1 MALSFRQ
8 IGSRLK
14 LQGGG
19 SASNVFIGNKLA
31 SAQPIII
38 SGNDKLIDS
47 IVKNINSR
55 TELLNTLLLPVE
67 TLVTAQSLD
76 IMYLVSLINP
86 AVILLL
92 LNNTSTFVSGIF
104 TTYTSLFYTTIKT
117 KFETPV
123 VILSLA
129 NRLKP
134 YAATI
139 LATYAFLTTYIRTSF
154 VQYLANNEDKLQ
166 QFSERMIPYLF
177 ENNFGIFWF
186 VTRYMNELETSYLSI
201 LTYIPTGILNF
212 NILPNQCFNS
222 TYVSFCRIL
231 VPSNS
236 ISTLTLTSTVF
247 TNSTADAFTSVLF
260 NLQDAKQNVLQTLF
274 SSAGGA
280 SSITVS
286 FTSTITN
293 PSNLPKKIDLCAIF
307 KMASGYVTA
316 NGIINFSNSPL

>member
-19 SASNVFIGNKLA
+19 SGSNVFIGNKLA

-38 SGNDKLIDS
+38 SGNDKLIES
-47 IVKNINSR
+47 IVKNINTR
-55 TELLNTLLLPVE
+55 TDLINTLLLPVD
-67 TLVTAQSLD
+67 TLVRAQSLD
-76 IMYLVSLINP
+76 ILYLVSLINP

-123 VILSLA
+123 VLLSLA
-129 NRLKP
+129 NRLTP

-139 LATYAFLTTYIRTSF
+139 LATYANLTAYIRTSF
-154 VQYLANNEDKLQ
+154 IQYLTDNEDKLK
-166 QFSERMIPYLF
+166 QFSERLIPYLF
-177 ENNFGIFWF
+177 ENNFGVFWF
-186 VTRYMNELETSYLSI
+186 ITRYMNILQTRYLTI
-201 LTYIPTGILNF
+201 GTFNF
-212 NILPNQCFNS
+212 TIIPNQCFNS
-222 TYVSFCRIL
+222 TYVSFCNIL
-231 VPSNS
+231 LPSNS
-236 ISTLTLTSTVF
+236 SSTVTLSSTVF
-247 TNSTADAFTSVLF
+247 TNSAVNVFTSVLF
-260 NLQDAKQNVLQTLF
+260 DLQDTSGTILQTLF

-286 FTSTITN
+286 FTSTISN
-293 PSNLPKKIDLCAIF
+293 PSAVPMQIKVCTRF
-307 KMASGYVTA
+307 QMAGSGFVTA
-316 NGIINFSNSPL
+316 NGIINLSNAPL